1 MKVKDSIIDMARDAD
16 FGPQVMAV
24 CDRTVHVFSVQDVID
39 TVDRCFG
46 RNIGRIP
53 IVEGVK
59 DGVSIYASVLRPVG
73 MELAFPPECS
83 RIHLCTPDPT
93 GRSI

>member
-1 MKVKDSIIDMARDAD
+1 MKVKDSIINMARDAD
-16 FGPQVMAV
+16 FGPHVMAV
-24 CDRTVHVFSVQDVID
+24 CERTVHVFNVQDVTD
-39 TVDRCFG
+39 TVDRRFG

-53 IVEGVK
+53 IVEGMK
-59 DGVSIYASVLRPVG
+59 NGVIISASIIRPVS